1 MFTEKKRIAVS
12 KNPAVPLV
20 GREFFYTS
28 FTIKR
33 GNFSIFASLKLSIA
47 IQCCGGIR
55 RGDRLRDCN
64 LCFFYDF
71 PEAFPVGL
79 VDPSLAFVR

>member
-1 MFTEKKRIAVS
+1 MVNAIHFSAAEIFSSEESGVYSRMCIEKKQIAVS

-47 IQCCGGIR
+47 GFSAAEESDGAT
-55 RGDRLRDCN
+55 D
-64 LCFFYDF
+64 
-71 PEAFPVGL
+71 
-79 VDPSLAFVR
+79 

>member
-1 MFTEKKRIAVS
+1 MVNAIHFSAAEIFSSEESGVYSRMCIEKKQIAVS

-47 IQCCGGIR
+47 VQC
-55 RGDRLRDCN
+55 
-64 LCFFYDF
+64 
-71 PEAFPVGL
+71 
-79 VDPSLAFVR
+79 